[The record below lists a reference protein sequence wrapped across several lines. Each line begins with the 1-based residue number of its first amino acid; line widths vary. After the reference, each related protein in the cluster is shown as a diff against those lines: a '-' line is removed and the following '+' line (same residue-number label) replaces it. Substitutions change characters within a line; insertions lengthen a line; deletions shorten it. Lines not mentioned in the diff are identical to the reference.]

1 MRALSD
7 ANFAILGLFASGRPQ
22 QDAIV
27 TFLVQSEATTPVD
40 NILEQVKSGSLV
52 RYSVAPSDSAEI
64 RREPYS
70 PQFDVTILECLLWV
84 TLRKHQA
91 EHMSSASAPKA
102 EVRGRGRTSGTCQ

>member
-1 MRALSD
+1 MWALSD
-7 ANFAILGLFASGRPQ
+7 ANFGIQGLFASGRPQ

-27 TFLVQSEATTPVD
+27 AFLVQFEATSPVD

-70 PQFDVTILECLLWV
+70 PQFDVKILECLLWV
-84 TLRKHQA
+84 KLRKHQA
-91 EHMSSASAPKA
+91 EHISSASAPKA
-102 EVRGRGRTSGTCQ
+102 EVRGRGRTSAMCQ